1 MSGTPSPSTKPL
13 TNPTSDLTDRK
24 AQFLRWGSRDERFQ
38 MRYVDRHF
46 LGGARLA
53 DWKIE
58 NPSDK
63 KALAAANRFRANKQR
78 GLYLVGPTGQGKTFL
93 AAAIFNEML
102 LGWSPSSAWEA
113 PQFRFVTESDL
124 FMRLHASFGRPPD
137 GSQGETEQ
145 QVLNSYIWPDV
156 LMLDEV
162 CRFSVQ
168 DSGYRSRVY
177 FHLVDRR
184 WANNKCLV
192 LTTNRATDEL
202 TQELGEA
209 TTDRIGAICDRQLV
223 TLKGESRR

>member
-1 MSGTPSPSTKPL
+1 MWGTPSPSTKPL
-13 TNPTSDLTDRK
+13 TNDLADRK

-38 MRYVDRHF
+38 MRYVDGHF

-53 DWKIE
+53 GWRVE
-58 NPSDK
+58 NSADK
-63 KALAAANRFRANKQR
+63 KSLAAAKRFIEGKQR

-102 LGWSPSSAWEA
+102 LEWVPKSRWETS
-113 PQFRFVTESDL
+113 QLRFVTESDL
-124 FMRLHASFGRPPD
+124 FMQLRASFGRPPD

-145 QVLNSYIWPDV
+145 NVLNSYIWPDA
-156 LMLDEV
+156 LILDDV
-162 CRFSVQ
+162 CRFSSP
-168 DSGYRSRVY
+168 DSPYRSRVY

-184 WANNKCLV
+184 WANNKRLV
-192 LTTNRATDEL
+192 ITTNRTADEL

-209 TTDRIGAICDRQLV
+209 TTDRIGGICDRQLV